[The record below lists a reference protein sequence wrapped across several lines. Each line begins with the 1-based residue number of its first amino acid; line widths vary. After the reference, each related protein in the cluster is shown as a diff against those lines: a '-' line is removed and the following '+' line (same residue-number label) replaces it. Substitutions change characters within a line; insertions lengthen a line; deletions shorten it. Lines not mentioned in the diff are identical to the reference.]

1 MRDLIHAAISF
12 LELPYELEPY
22 AVQFVLFLF
31 FLILSVIAN
40 LIAKH
45 WIVTGLKKL
54 ASRTRNRFDDLLVER
69 HVFDRASQ
77 FAPAIVLYLGAPVIF
92 PDWPTAQTVLTKL
105 ILTYIYFL
113 TARVIDS
120 LINVVSDVLDR
131 HESSSKLPVRST
143 AQVIKILLYSF
154 TAIIIVAHFLNKSPW
169 KFLSGLGALTAV
181 IMLVFKDSILGFVAS
196 MQISLYNMVKP
207 GDWIEVP
214 SHNVDGDVVDVS
226 LNTVKIRNF
235 DKTIS
240 TLPTSALVSS
250 TVKNWRG
257 MSESGGRRIKR
268 SIMIDMN
275 TIKVC
280 DSMLLKQL
288 QKIDLLKP
296 YFEEKIP
303 EVEAYNNDRKVTPE
317 SSPVNGRQFT
327 NLGAF
332 RHYLKAYLRNHPK
345 IKQDFTLLVRHL
357 PPTEKGL
364 PIELYIF
371 TNDNRWINYE
381 DIQADIFEHI
391 LSALSEFEL
400 KAFQYPSST
409 SPAFSE

>member
-1 MRDLIHAAISF
+1 MRDLIHNAIAF

-22 AVQFVLFLF
+22 IVQLVVFLLFI
-31 FLILSVIAN
+31 ILSVMAN

-45 WIVTGLKKL
+45 WIVSGLKKL
-54 ASRTRNRFDDLLVER
+54 VSKTRNRFDDLLVER

-77 FAPAIVLYLGAPVIF
+77 FAPAIVLYMGAPIIF
-92 PDWPTAQTVLTKL
+92 PDWTVAQGALVKL
-105 ILTYIYFL
+105 ILAYIYFL
-113 TARVIDS
+113 TARVLDS
-120 LINVVSDVLDR
+120 LINVISDVLSQ
-131 HESSSKLPVRST
+131 HESSNKLPVRST
-143 AQVIKILLYSF
+143 AQVIKILLFSF
-154 TAIIIVAHFLNKSPW
+154 TAIVIISHFLNKSPW

-214 SHNVDGDVVDVS
+214 KHNIDGDVVDVS

-240 TLPTSALVSS
+240 TLPTSALVNS

-280 DSMLLKQL
+280 DSALLKRL
-288 QKIDLLKP
+288 QKIELLKP
-296 YFEEKIP
+296 YFQETLPEIEK
-303 EVEAYNNDRKVTPE
+303 YNKDKKVGANA
-317 SSPVNGRQFT
+317 SPINGRQLT
-327 NLGAF
+327 NLGTF
-332 RHYLKAYLRNHPK
+332 RHYLKAYLKSHPK

-371 TNDNRWINYE
+371 SNDNRWVYYE

-391 LSALSEFEL
+391 LAALNEFDL
-400 KAFQYPSST
+400 KAFQYPSTTNPSL
-409 SPAFSE
+409 AD